1 MSKKD
6 QEIGLKLS
14 DNHQTIYCDHL
25 FRFALGPIVSK
36 LDFGLLID
44 KNGSEQP
51 EITTTLIVP
60 TPHLLDILPLISEQ
74 SQKTEV
80 KEELSSKLKQLLKS
94 FE

>member
-6 QEIGLKLS
+6 KESILKFS
-14 DNHQTIYCDHL
+14 ENHQVIYCDHL

-36 LDFGLLID
+36 LDFGILIEQGD
-44 KNGSEQP
+44 YEQP

-74 SQKTEV
+74 SQKPEI
-80 KEELSSKLKQLLKS
+80 KEELSAKLKQLIKS
-94 FE
+94 YE